1 MTIKEVY
8 EYLES
13 IKKIDCILENK
24 VLEKEE
30 LYALVTKTTQVLSDM
45 PRGFSQS
52 DKMANLTCEMVEID
66 NEIAETI
73 KLLLNFKKEVISNL
87 QKIANVYQ
95 YETLYLL
102 YIENKTI
109 TEVAECIGG
118 KKGIDTVT
126 PQWVQKLKQRGVENL
141 SNFLTKSENYKKILK
156 MTKPFYKDC

>member
-1 MTIKEVY
+1 MTTKEVY

-13 IKKIDCILENK
+13 IKKVGYILENK
-24 VLEKEE
+24 MLEKEE
-30 LYALVTKTTQVLSDM
+30 LYTLATKTTQVLSDM
-45 PRGFSQS
+45 PRSFGQS
-52 DKMANLTCEMVEID
+52 DKLANLTCEMVEID

-73 KLLLNFKKEVISNL
+73 QLLLNFKKEVISNL
-87 QKIANVYQ
+87 QKIQNVYQ

-102 YIENKTI
+102 YIENKPI
-109 TEVAECIGG
+109 MEVAECIGA
-118 KKGIDTVT
+118 KKGIDMVT